1 MIAPLQPHTHLI
13 GKTCKLTKFGI
24 ELEKEYSE
32 QFGIGNPQIVQILFE
47 YGQMVNSDFEIRLMF
62 VDEKP
67 MSNYGLTWFC
77 LKEVGKYSSG
87 DYHWFTLE
95 QLVICSYT

>member
-1 MIAPLQPHTHLI
+1 MIVPLQPHTHLI

-32 QFGIGNPQIVQILFE
+32 QFGIGNPQTVKILFE

-62 VDEKP
+62 IDEKP

-95 QLVICSYT
+95 QLVICSY